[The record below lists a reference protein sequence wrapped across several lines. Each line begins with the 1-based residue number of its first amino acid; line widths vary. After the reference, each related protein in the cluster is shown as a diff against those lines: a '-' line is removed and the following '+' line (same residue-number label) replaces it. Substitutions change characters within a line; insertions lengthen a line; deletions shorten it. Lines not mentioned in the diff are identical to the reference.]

1 MRGDAEDL
9 GRGSLEP
16 EELWV
21 IGKASSARAYTEVG
35 DVDEIPLLG
44 GDVTEGVVRVGDTV
58 RRPLGPHSPL
68 VHAVLDH
75 LESVGFA
82 GAPRF
87 LGIDDHGRE
96 VLTFVEGE
104 VAGRPYPAWI
114 AEERRLL
121 SLARLVR
128 ALDDAMIDFG
138 LPETDGPATP
148 DPPGI
153 PPPRKLPCEFIGH
166 RDITPENVVWR
177 DGEAY
182 ALIDF
187 DLVRPAS
194 RMLEVQN
201 ALMYWAPLCHP
212 QDRDQHQQ
220 GLDIGRRCR
229 LFADAYG
236 LSESDRRILIDDLT
250 YGTQRSWH
258 LMRDRAQRLGGGW
271 ARMWADG
278 VGDLIKR
285 RREWLLVEGPA
296 ITAALVGD

>member
-1 MRGDAEDL
+1 M
-9 GRGSLEP
+9 
-16 EELWV
+16 
-21 IGKASSARAYTEVG
+21 IGKTSMRPYSDVG
-35 DVDEIPLLG
+35 DLEEIPLPG

-75 LESVGFA
+75 LESAGFS

-104 VAGRPYPAWI
+104 VAGRPHPDWVAD
-114 AEERRLL
+114 EQRLR

-128 ALDDAMIDFG
+128 ALDDAMLDFG
-138 LPETDGPATP
+138 LPGTDEPAYP

-153 PPPRKLPCEFIGH
+153 PPPRKLPYEFIGH

-187 DLVRPAS
+187 DLARPAS

-201 ALMYWAPLCHP
+201 ALMYWAPLCDP

-220 GLDIGRRCR
+220 GLDSGRRCR

-236 LSESDRRILIDDLT
+236 LSHSDRSVLIDDLT
-250 YGTQRSWH
+250 YGTQRSWY
-258 LMRDRAQRLGGGW
+258 LMRDRAERLGGGW

-278 VGDLIKR
+278 VGDMIKR

-296 ITAALVGD
+296 ITAALIED

>member
-1 MRGDAEDL
+1 M
-9 GRGSLEP
+9 
-16 EELWV
+16 
-21 IGKASSARAYTEVG
+21 IGMASSRRAYSETGEVG
-35 DVDEIPLLG
+35 EIPLPG

-75 LESVGFA
+75 LESVGFE

-87 LGIDDHGRE
+87 LGLDDQGRE

-104 VAGRPYPAWI
+104 VAGRPHPAWV
-114 AEERRLL
+114 ADEHRLV

-138 LPETDGPATP
+138 LPAIDVAPTP

-153 PPPRKLPCEFIGH
+153 PPPRELAYEFIGH

-187 DLVRPAS
+187 DLARPAS

-201 ALMYWAPLCHP
+201 ALMYWAPLCAP
-212 QDRDQHQQ
+212 QDRGEHQQ

-229 LFADAYG
+229 TFADAYG
-236 LSESDRRILIDDLT
+236 LPAGDREILIDDLS
-250 YGTQRSWH
+250 YGTERSWF
-258 LMRDRAQRLGGGW
+258 LMRDRAERLGGGW

-285 RREWLLVEGPA
+285 RREWLSAEGPS